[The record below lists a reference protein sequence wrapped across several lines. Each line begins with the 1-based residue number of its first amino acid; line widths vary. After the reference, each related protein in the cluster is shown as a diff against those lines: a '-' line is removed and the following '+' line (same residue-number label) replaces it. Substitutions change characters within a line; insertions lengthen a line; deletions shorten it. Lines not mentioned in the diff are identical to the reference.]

1 MCITIVWCVSNTRLF
16 CKVSNNSLIIQVFDE
31 LAKDSI
37 YRIEETDKQKD
48 AEIIY
53 WCWDECYD
61 IIRYSKSRCNG

>member
-37 YRIEETDKQKD
+37 DRMVEADRQKGVV
-48 AEIIY
+48 IIVGLNAM
-53 WCWDECYD
+53 
-61 IIRYSKSRCNG
+61 I

>member
-37 YRIEETDKQKD
+37 YRIEETDIQKD

-53 WCWDECYD
+53 
-61 IIRYSKSRCNG
+61 